1 MASVMGLSSLWKLSR
16 VRNSL
21 WTIINLNVNENSIC
35 GRDGTKYGTDCFNY
49 FNMCCHKS
57 SKS

>member
-21 WTIINLNVNENSIC
+21 WTIINLNVNENSV
-35 GRDGTKYGTDCFNY
+35 
-49 FNMCCHKS
+49 
-57 SKS
+57 